1 VFPLSSRLGPPDL
14 WRWPLL
20 SSVLN
25 ILIFLRIA
33 GLRLAHEAGWD
44 GFGPLIIGL
53 AIVGVL
59 IGLLS
64 PIRQLLRTR
73 QTAAVQA

>member
-1 VFPLSSRLGPPDL
+1 MLTT
-14 WRWPLL
+14 
-20 SSVLN
+20 VLN
-25 ILIFLRIA
+25 TLVLLRIV

-59 IGLLS
+59 IGALS
-64 PIRQLLRTR
+64 RARQNALAGNSW
-73 QTAAVQA
+73 AAVFDLFATRPPE